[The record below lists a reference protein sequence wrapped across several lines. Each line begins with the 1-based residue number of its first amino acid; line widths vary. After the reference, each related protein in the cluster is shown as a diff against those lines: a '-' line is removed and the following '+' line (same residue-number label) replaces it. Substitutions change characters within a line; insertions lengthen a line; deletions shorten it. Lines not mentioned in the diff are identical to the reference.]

1 MAGSPSPEA
10 SAGRRVQGSTPAA
23 ATPCRPMRSRSAPA
37 GGSPR
42 CSAWEAA
49 ARSPSAPMRSS
60 NRSPPVTTTSTMRS
74 TTCRVPGTAAPA
86 QWATPSAPST
96 RSTDPSRHPACCR
109 RTGRGATVQRRP
121 GACWASHCWWARIT
135 ASPARWYHRCGPV
148 LSSTPCVLRSEA
160 TGTTVPSRSHSST
173 ASPGSCICGTTT
185 RCTCSHGTK
194 PRAPNIVDQDTPRS
208 SSRAQARRAS
218 RNSVIPAAITRSPR
232 STTSTALTT
241 SLRTSSAT
249 EYSAV
254 KNPMNTSTAPAHI
267 SPELDPARTVVDPIS
282 IPPRGVVGSA
292 LGARLLDGR
301 LAELDVPGEDLL
313 ARAGGQLELLDPAPC
328 RQSRGGGL
336 QVCQLGLRRL
346 DGDGE
351 ERGLLRDL
359 RVGLDAAQHDRRL
372 RDRVHQSGVLAL
384 GGLAQRRGDGPRL
397 GVHGA
402 AAPPRPHL
410 L

>member
-1 MAGSPSPEA
+1 
-10 SAGRRVQGSTPAA
+10 
-23 ATPCRPMRSRSAPA
+23 
-37 GGSPR
+37 
-42 CSAWEAA
+42 
-49 ARSPSAPMRSS
+49 
-60 NRSPPVTTTSTMRS
+60 
-74 TTCRVPGTAAPA
+74 
-86 QWATPSAPST
+86 
-96 RSTDPSRHPACCR
+96 
-109 RTGRGATVQRRP
+109 
-121 GACWASHCWWARIT
+121 
-135 ASPARWYHRCGPV
+135 CGPV

-173 ASPGSCICGTTT
+173 ASPGSRICGTTT

-292 LGARLLDGR
+292 LGTRLLDGR

-313 ARAGGQLELLDPAPC
+313 ARAGGQLELLDPAQC
-328 RQSRGGGL
+328 RQIRGGGL

-372 RDRVHQSGVLAL
+372 RDRVHQGGVLAL

-397 GVHGA
+397 GVPGA

-410 L
+410 LGREHHHGREQAQQLLERDRQRGTGRGGPRLAGGGVAVGALLGQLDVVVAERPEERFDDLEAARVVQLVEGGGGLL